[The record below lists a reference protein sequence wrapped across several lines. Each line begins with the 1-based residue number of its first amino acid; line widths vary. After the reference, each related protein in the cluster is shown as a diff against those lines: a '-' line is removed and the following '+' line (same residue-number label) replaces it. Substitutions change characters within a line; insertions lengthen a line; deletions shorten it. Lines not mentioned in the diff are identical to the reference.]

1 MHTEGTTL
9 MAETLGS
16 LVDKLAICDLK
27 IWHCH
32 EKLFGE
38 RAAPSGGELQDLATK
53 SISLQTQRE
62 RLIDEINDWV
72 AGAVAEPDASVLM
85 DPKNKLYGRFRRD

>member
-1 MHTEGTTL
+1 

-32 EKLFGE
+32 EKLFSE
-38 RAAPSGGELQDLATK
+38 EASESSAPQQRELATK
-53 SISLQTQRE
+53 SLSLQT
-62 RLIDEINDWV
+62 
-72 AGAVAEPDASVLM
+72 
-85 DPKNKLYGRFRRD
+85 

>member
-1 MHTEGTTL
+1 

-16 LVDKLAICDLK
+16 LVDKLTICDLK

-38 RAAPSGGELQDLATK
+38 EAAPQSPAELHELATK
-53 SISLQTQRE
+53 SVSLQSQRE
-62 RLIDEINDWV
+62 RLVDELNEWI
-72 AGAVAEPDASVLM
+72 ARAVAEPQAAVLT
-85 DPKNKLYGRFRRD
+85 DPKNKVYGRFHRD

>member
-1 MHTEGTTL
+1 

-32 EKLFGE
+32 EKLFSE
-38 RAAPSGGELQDLATK
+38 EASESSAPQQRELATK
-53 SISLQTQRE
+53 SLSLQTQRE
-62 RLIDEINDWV
+62 RLIDEINQWV
-72 AGAVAEPDASVLM
+72 ATAVSQPQATVLA
-85 DPKNKLYGRFRRD
+85 DPKNKLYGRFRRP